1 MIFCLFS
8 NWKSGELDKKK
19 DAVRKIQPFVSNILN
34 KLQHFIRLSIIS
46 WVATWRSIDCLSC
59 CCCWNRRSCRLRRG
73 IHRSVPT
80 DRQVADDRRNP
91 PAERRRRCANA
102 ATSNISRDD
111 EFDFESSPTWKV
123 KSWTAEHRKSTA
135 RSPSEWLEIEW
146 GNSPGWDW
154 RLV

>member
-1 MIFCLFS
+1 MYSTFHWSEFDDFLLIFQLKV
-8 NWKSGELDKKK
+8 WWIRQKK
-19 DAVRKIQPFVSNILN
+19 DAVRKIQPFVSNILK

-111 EFDFESSPTWKV
+111 ESATPPINSNQINPIKI
-123 KSWTAEHRKSTA
+123 HR
-135 RSPSEWLEIEW
+135 II
-146 GNSPGWDW
+146 
-154 RLV
+154 